1 MDELEMLTK
10 FRDRVPELDPE
21 GLRAARLALLGRA
34 RTAGAPARLRQR
46 NHRARRR
53 WAIPAAVAMAAV
65 ALAVAL
71 PVILPGGGPGGAG
84 SAEARAALH
93 RIALVAAARRAE
105 APPGPGQYYYTRAQA
120 EESMLF
126 IPGHGLANF
135 EVTGR
140 STEESWIGTD
150 GSGRTVTT
158 DTEMT
163 FPSPEDRA
171 AWVAAGSPDLVG
183 MTGARD
189 GDTTEPP
196 GGLYFLDL
204 SVLPTDPDSLKAVI
218 EERKIVGGPGGDW
231 ETFAIIGEMLQETY
245 APPALRAALY
255 DVAANLPGV
264 VYVGTVTD
272 AAGRP
277 GLGVAYTHGGIRDE
291 LVFDPNTAQLLATNS
306 WLVDPGAVGIDV
318 AGEAPGTAVAYAG
331 RPGLVYSAVY
341 LASGVVDST
350 QERP

>member
-1 MDELEMLTK
+1 LE
-10 FRDRVPELDPE
+10 
-21 GLRAARLALLGRA
+21 RAQTGE
-34 RTAGAPARLRQR
+34 APARLRQR
-46 NHRARRR
+46 THRARRR
-53 WAIPAAVAMAAV
+53 WAIPAVVATAAA

-105 APPGPGQYYYTRAQA
+105 APPGPGQYYYAKAQI
-120 EESMLF
+120 EETMLY
-126 IPGHGLANF
+126 IPGRGLANF

-140 STEESWIGTD
+140 STEKSWIGTD

-163 FPSPEDRA
+163 FPSGEDRA
-171 AWVAAGSPDLVG
+171 AWVAAGSPDLG
-183 MTGARD
+183 ALTGARD

-204 SVLPTDPDSLKAVI
+204 SGLPTDPDSLKAVI
-218 EERKIVGGPGGDW
+218 EKRKIVGGPGGDW

-245 APPALRAALY
+245 APPTLRAALY

-264 VYVGTVTD
+264 EFVGRVTD

-291 LVFDPNTAQLLATNS
+291 LIFDPHTAQLLATNS
-306 WLVDPGAVGIDV
+306 WLVDPDAVGIDV

-331 RPGLVYSAVY
+331 RPGLADSVVY